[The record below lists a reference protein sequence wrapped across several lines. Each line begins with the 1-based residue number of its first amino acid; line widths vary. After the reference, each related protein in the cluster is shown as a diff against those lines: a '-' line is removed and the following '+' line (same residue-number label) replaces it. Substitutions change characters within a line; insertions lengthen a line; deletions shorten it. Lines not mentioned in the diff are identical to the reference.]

1 MTLRIATV
9 RLFVDDMAAARAFYG
24 GGCTIAGPPERQP
37 RGGMPM
43 HVADP
48 RATSFRSSRTD
59 PLSRPP
65 RGTDAQ
71 LALGFPG
78 GNRSMAGFGPCPG
91 NPLTT
96 EGPCHG
102 SQAYLR

>member
-9 RLFVDDMAAARAFYG
+9 HLFVDDMAAARAFHG

-48 RATSFRSSRTD
+48 RQHRFARRGLTRYPVRPAGRT
-59 PLSRPP
+59 L
-65 RGTDAQ
+65 
-71 LALGFPG
+71 
-78 GNRSMAGFGPCPG
+78 N
-91 NPLTT
+91 
-96 EGPCHG
+96 
-102 SQAYLR
+102 